1 MKNNK
6 VRRPSPLEQYVS
18 KLLSPTGNFKL
29 SQSAKD
35 KIGKLASRTRKGDN
49 DAAAELLSTAAF
61 AVQIV
66 TWICKTR
73 PDVFK
78 EITRETFS
86 WPVMYNPHP
95 EKLRMTTAL
104 LRELELGRN
113 TQINFSSGKTFS
125 WEVPANVVALNLYE
139 LAQNLRRAPE
149 RLWDQRV
156 VSSIARCGIGSHSIG
171 SHGIVHRTD
180 ATYWK
185 QMKAL
190 EKWGQRGSGKQLP
203 PLSKKSAAQWAIATR
218 ELFGIAYPG
227 NFEEH
232 PNLQQLRMSV
242 LGRAKDA
249 YGKSG
254 RGVVRRAMLQALKQA
269 WHSIAAL
276 D

>member
-1 MKNNK
+1 VKNNK

-35 KIGKLASRTRKGDN
+35 KIEKLASGTKKGDN
-49 DAAAELLSTAAF
+49 DAAAELFSTTAF
-61 AVQIV
+61 AVEIL
-66 TWICKTR
+66 TWMCKEQ
-73 PDVFK
+73 PEVFK
-78 EITRETFS
+78 EIARERFS

-125 WEVPANVVALNLYE
+125 WEVPANVIAFNLYQ
-139 LAQNLRRAPE
+139 LAESLRRVPK
-149 RLWDQRV
+149 RLWDHRV
-156 VSSIARCGIGSHSIG
+156 ISSIARCGIGSHG
-171 SHGIVHRTD
+171 DVHRID

-190 EKWGQRGSGKQLP
+190 DKWGQRGTGKQLP

-232 PNLQQLRMSV
+232 PNLQQLRESV
-242 LGRAKDA
+242 LGRAENA
-249 YGKSG
+249 YGK
-254 RGVVRRAMLQALKQA
+254 VRRGGIRKAMLQALKQA